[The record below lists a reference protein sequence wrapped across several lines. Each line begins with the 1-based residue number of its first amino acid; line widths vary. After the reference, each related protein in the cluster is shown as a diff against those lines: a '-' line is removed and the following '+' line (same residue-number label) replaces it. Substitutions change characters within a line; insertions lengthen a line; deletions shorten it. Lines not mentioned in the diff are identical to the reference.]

1 MLKSSIQIIF
11 FGTSDFAVAAL
22 EALVRVGYEIAA
34 VITAPDK
41 PVGRKQILT
50 PPPVKVTAQRLGLD
64 VWQPK
69 NLKIENLNL
78 IGNWKLEIGNCDLGI
93 VAAYGKLIPPEV
105 FNLPKH
111 GTLNIHPSLL
121 PKYRGPSPIQ
131 TAILNGDTET
141 GVTIMRVDEE
151 MDHGDIVAAISYQLS
166 AISSYKEAH
175 DKLAKL
181 GAELLIK
188 TLPDYLAGKIKPQ
201 PQDHSKATFT
211 KKFVTED
218 GEIKPDDTAK
228 TAYNKIC
235 ALNPEPGVFVMLSNG
250 QKLKVLNAELPKQAS
265 SPKGNFLQIIDGWL
279 VLLLNDGYII
289 LKIVQPEG
297 KKPMTGKEFAR
308 GYLR

>member
-1 MLKSSIQIIF
+1 MQKSNVKIIF
-11 FGTSDFAVAAL
+11 FGTSDFAVPAL
-22 EALVRVGYEIAA
+22 EVLVKAGYDVVT
-34 VITAPDK
+34 VITVPDK

-50 PPPVKVTAQRLGLD
+50 PPPIKVAAQQLGLD

-78 IGNWKLEIGNCDLGI
+78 IENWKLKIGNCDLGI
-93 VAAYGKLIPPEV
+93 VAAYGKLIPPEI

-141 GVTIMRVDEE
+141 GVTIMQVDEE

-166 AISSYKEAH
+166 AISSYKEAY
-175 DKLAKL
+175 DKLSEL

-188 TLPDYLAGKIKPQ
+188 ILPDYLDDKIKPQ

-211 KKFVTED
+211 NKFTTED
-218 GEIKPDDTAK
+218 GEIKPDDTAE
-228 TAYNKIC
+228 TAYNKIR
-235 ALNPEPGVFVMLSNG
+235 ALNPEPGTFMWFSAKG
-250 QKLKVLNAELPKQAS
+250 GSASGGKKLRLKILAAELEDNRLEFKKVQLEGGRPMSIKEFIAGH
-265 SPKGNFLQIIDGWL
+265 PNFKGN
-279 VLLLNDGYII
+279 LL
-289 LKIVQPEG
+289 
-297 KKPMTGKEFAR
+297 
-308 GYLR
+308 